1 MNTLQNKPNPR
12 NFVKL
17 LNEADIHCQ
26 TPIQQRDEL
35 ILEILKRMEANHGL
49 RDMTSIYNAVRAR
62 EAAGATIVANGI
74 AIPHARISGIDR
86 PYVSVATSADG
97 FQFNSHAA
105 PVQLI
110 ILVLVPNDQPS
121 VYLQIIAALG
131 KTLQTGDAAEK
142 CAQLTTP
149 KDIINFFRRHGLVLP
164 DFICA
169 GDIMEPVEHK
179 LMEVNS
185 LKDAIDH
192 FVKYRL
198 VELPVVDKE
207 GELTGIVTANAL
219 LRVCLPDYL
228 LWMDDLSP
236 ILQFEPFINVL
247 RNEENTWLSE
257 IFKDKYPVIEVDQ
270 PAIAVAEALAKRQ
283 ASTCYVVDK
292 KKKLIGIITL
302 PHFLQKILRD

>member
-1 MNTLQNKPNPR
+1 MNTLQKKPNPR

-17 LNEADIHCQ
+17 IDEADILCQ
-26 TPIQQRDEL
+26 TPIKQRDEL
-35 ILEILKRMEANHGL
+35 ILEMLKRLEANHALKNIAGIL
-49 RDMTSIYNAVRAR
+49 NAVRAR
-62 EAAGATIVANGI
+62 EAAGGTIVANGI
-74 AIPHARISGIDR
+74 AIPHARINSIDR
-86 PYVSVATSADG
+86 PHVCVATSADG
-97 FQFNSHAA
+97 FQFNRHAA
-105 PVQLI
+105 SVQLI

-131 KTLQTGDAAEK
+131 KTLQTSDAAEK
-142 CAQLTTP
+142 CSTLTTP
-149 KDIINFFRRHGLVLP
+149 KDVINFFRRHGLILP

-198 VELPVVDKE
+198 VELPVVDKT

-219 LRVCLPDYL
+219 LRICLPDYL

-236 ILQFEPFINVL
+236 ILHFEPFINVL
-247 RNEENTWLSE
+247 RREENTWLSE
-257 IFKDKYPVIEVDQ
+257 IFKDEYPVIEVDQ
-270 PAIAVAEALAKRQ
+270 PAIAVAEALAKRH
-283 ASTCYVVDK
+283 ASTCYVTDN
-292 KKKLIGIITL
+292 KKLIGIITL
-302 PHFLQKILRD
+302 PRFLQKILRD

>member
-1 MNTLQNKPNPR
+1 MNTLQKQPTPR
-12 NFVKL
+12 DFVWL
-17 LNEADIHCQ
+17 LNEADILCQ
-26 TPIQQRDEL
+26 TPITQRDEL
-35 ILEILKRMEANHGL
+35 ITEMLQRLGTNHAL
-49 RDMTSIYNAVRAR
+49 RDVDGIYNAVRAR

-74 AIPHARISGIDR
+74 AIPHARIAGISR

-97 FQFNSHAA
+97 FQFNSNAS

-110 ILVLVPNDQPS
+110 ILVIVPNDQPS

-142 CAQLTTP
+142 CAHLTTP
-149 KDIINFFRRHGLVLP
+149 KDVVNFFRRHGLVLP

-169 GDIMEPVEHK
+169 GDIMEPIEHK

-185 LKDAIDH
+185 LKDAIDQ
-192 FVKYRL
+192 FVKYRM

-207 GELTGIVTANAL
+207 GELTGVVSASAL
-219 LRVCLPDYL
+219 LRICLPDYL

-247 RNEENTWLSE
+247 RHEENTWLSE
-257 IFKDKYPVIEVDQ
+257 IFKDEYPVIEMDQ
-270 PAIAVAEALAKRQ
+270 PAIAVAEALAKRH
-283 ASTCYVVDK
+283 ASTCYVVN
-292 KKKLIGIITL
+292 KKKLIGVITL